1 MNGSILRLAV
11 LGVACASCS
20 PPPVAPVVV
29 AKLPPPPPASP
40 AAAPASLPAPGFSS
54 QETETA
60 ARLVAATIDAPL
72 RFLADDLLEG
82 RAPGTRGD
90 AVAIQY
96 LAAEMEALG
105 LEPGVTDGAT
115 RTFLQKVPLVGITAD
130 LPKSETFVSK
140 TGRLT
145 LDIARDLVV
154 DAGLPEPKIA
164 LDAKD
169 VVFVGYGIVAPE
181 YRWDDYKGVDVKG
194 KVVLVMN
201 NDPENDPALFAGKT
215 RLWYGR
221 WDYKYLE
228 AARHGAAAAIIIH
241 TTASAA
247 YPWHVVVSSNVRE
260 RFELPRAPGESR
272 LLAKM
277 WATEDACKRLAAL
290 GGQDLDALRARAES
304 RDFLPVP
311 LGIKTTLSL
320 TTRIRTIET
329 DNVVGLLP
337 GTDPLLS
344 KEAIV
349 YSAHHDHLGIG
360 EPKITKGGAA
370 PDPIYNGA
378 VDDASG
384 LATVLAIA
392 RAATLGA
399 PTKRS
404 RVFLA
409 VAAEEPGLLG
419 SEWYAKHPTFPAGR
433 IAADINVDWANVR
446 GKTSDVALS
455 GLGRSTLDGFVI
467 AVASAQGRTVH
478 GDPHPEKGFAYRSDQ
493 QSFAKIGVPF
503 VYLRGPLS
511 FVGRPA
517 GWGEEQERLYDAERY
532 HQPSDEYSALWDL
545 EGAVEDA
552 RLLLITGMRIANDAV
567 LPSWTPRD
575 EFEAARKTAVAAAGA
590 ADATAR

>member
-1 MNGSILRLAV
+1 MLTPLEA
-11 LGVACASCS
+11 
-20 PPPVAPVVV
+20 
-29 AKLPPPPPASP
+29 
-40 AAAPASLPAPGFSS
+40 
-54 QETETA
+54 ETA
-60 ARLVAATIDAPL
+60 ARLTAATIDAPL

-90 AVAIQY
+90 SIAIEY

-105 LEPGVTDGAT
+105 LEPGGGEAGAGGNT

-145 LDIARDLVV
+145 LDITRDLVV
-154 DAGLPEPKIA
+154 DAGVPEPKIA
-164 LDAKD
+164 LDAND

-228 AARHGAAAAIIIH
+228 AARHGAAAAIVIH
-241 TTASAA
+241 TTPSAA
-247 YPWHVVVSSNVRE
+247 YPWHVVVASNVHE
-260 RFELPRAPGESR
+260 RFELPRAPGEPR

-277 WATEDACKRLAAL
+277 WATEDACRRLAAL
-290 GGQDLDALRARAES
+290 GGKDLDALRAAAEK
-304 RDFLPVP
+304 RDFVAVP
-311 LGIKTTLSL
+311 LGVATTLSL
-320 TTRIRTIET
+320 TTRVRTIET
-329 DNVVGLLP
+329 ANVVGVLP
-337 GTDPLLS
+337 GTDPVLS
-344 KEAIV
+344 KEAVV
-349 YSAHHDHLGIG
+349 YSAHHDHLGVG
-360 EPKITKGGAA
+360 TPMLTTGSGP

-384 LATVLAIA
+384 VATVLAIA
-392 RAATLGA
+392 RAAVLGA

-409 VAAEEPGLLG
+409 VGAEEPGLLG

-446 GKTSDVALS
+446 GKTTDVALS
-455 GLGRSTLDGFVI
+455 GLGRSTLDAVII
-467 AVASAQGRTVH
+467 AVAAAQGRTVH

-532 HQPSDEYSALWDL
+532 HQQSDEYSPLWDL
-545 EGAVEDA
+545 EGAVDDA
-552 RLLLITGMRIANDAV
+552 RLLMITGMRIANDPA
-567 LPSWTPRD
+567 LPSWTPGD
-575 EFEAARKTAVAAAGA
+575 EFATVRKAAVAAVGRV
-590 ADATAR
+590 DAIQR